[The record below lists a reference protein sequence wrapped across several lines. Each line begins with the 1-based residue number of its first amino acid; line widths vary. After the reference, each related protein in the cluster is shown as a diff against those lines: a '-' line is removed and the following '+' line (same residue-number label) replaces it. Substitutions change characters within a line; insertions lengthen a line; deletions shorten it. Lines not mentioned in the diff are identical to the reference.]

1 MTSDL
6 FLGRSLLDW
15 RDACLI
21 SAEEAF
27 TRAAFELE
35 VHLSESFSKT
45 GLPTATFGVERWMRQ
60 VADPAVEA
68 RIGATWAAQED
79 KARRALAQIVAAAPE
94 FARREGRLS
103 VAGATG
109 TVALDLAS
117 AGAPLA
123 LAGLVLGA
131 TPGLAVSTVTAWLGL
146 SVVTTVSTPVVLGAV
161 GVGALLV
168 GTGATRALGL
178 RRRLDDRQTA
188 RLRAALRS
196 SILDAPGSHLDLFQ
210 RSIQAACDRLTK
222 GIPDDTAPAV

>member
-1 MTSDL
+1 MTFDPI
-6 FLGRSLLDW
+6 LGRRLLDW
-15 RDACLI
+15 RDASLI

-35 VHLSESFSKT
+35 SHLSESFAKA
-45 GLPTATFGVERWMRQ
+45 GLVTAAVAVDGWTRK

-68 RIGATWAAQED
+68 RMAATWAAQED
-79 KARRALAQIVAAAPE
+79 IARRALAGIVADAPE
-94 FARREGRLS
+94 FVRREGKLN

-109 TVALDLAS
+109 VVALDVAS

-131 TPGLAVSTVTAWLGL
+131 TPGLAFSTVTAWLGL

-178 RRRLDDRQTA
+178 RRRLDERQTA

-196 SILDAPGSHLDLFQ
+196 SILDAPGSHLDLFR

-222 GIPDDTAPAV
+222 GTPHDPAPAV